1 MTQTH
6 TALSKINLS
15 TAVFCTIFG
24 DALEV
29 IVTDKGAE
37 VVGYDSFDLE
47 DWGHIVDEA
56 EWSDKYQAW
65 MINW

>member
-1 MTQTH
+1 MTQTQ
-6 TALSKINLS
+6 TPKINLA

-29 IVTDKGAE
+29 VAGFDHTR
-37 VVGYDSFDLE
+37 VVGYDTFSTE
-47 DWGHIVDEA
+47 EWEMITAEA

-65 MINW
+65 VINW